1 MRKVIALI
9 VLGLAATHEPQ
20 ADKRKGSYLRGGAG
34 KVDEPKQM
42 MRAAVGRQL
51 DFGSFREGTIQ
62 DPTAGPTA
70 GPTAEPTADSTE
82 LPT

>member
-9 VLGLAATHEPQ
+9 VLGFAATHEPQ

-51 DFGSFREGTIQ
+51 DFGSFRGSRSYGWP
-62 DPTAGPTA
+62 DGGPDG
-70 GPTAEPTADSTE
+70 GPYG
-82 LPT
+82 